1 MGFLSSSVSYT
12 RYRVVGDIPEG
23 LWREVPERLLKNAF
37 QDIDHNAEERSFGW
51 VCFDDY
57 LDTEWKSA
65 PPEKGEFLT
74 WSLRLDT
81 RRIQPAV
88 FKKYFELALRE
99 YKESIKDD
107 EKKFVSKSRKTE
119 IREQVAL
126 RLRAKSLP
134 VPAVFE
140 AAWNMQTGIIYF
152 GSTNAKARALFEDC
166 FTLTFELELEPQTP
180 FFLASRILGEEAVS
194 RLENIDPTVFI

>member
-12 RYRVVGDIPEG
+12 RYRVVGDIPES
-23 LWREVPERLLKNAF
+23 LWREVPERLKKNAF
-37 QDIDHNAEERSFGW
+37 QDIDHTAEERSFGW

-57 LDTEWKSA
+57 LDPEWKSA
-65 PPEKGEFLT
+65 PPEKGEYLV

-88 FKKYFELALRE
+88 FKKHFELALRQF
-99 YKESIKDD
+99 KESIKDD
-107 EKKFVSKSRKTE
+107 DKKFISKGRKTE

-140 AAWNMQTGIIYF
+140 AAWNMHTGVILF

-166 FTLTFELELEPQTP
+166 FTLTFEMELEPQTP
-180 FFLASRILGEEAVS
+180 FFLASRMLGEEAVS
-194 RLENIDPTVFI
+194 RLENIEPTVFI